1 MKTTADLPQYQP
13 SIGKLITEDC
23 SIGQLCDNRICL
35 LAEEDSPLAQT
46 ALQTMQELRGGRAD
60 EGWFHSYDME
70 IMPELEL
77 DNHPSVRRQIETEG
91 DNLLIQLTSLLP
103 GPKRFLTV
111 RTDELNAG
119 ADIGLMVYS
128 AEKLA
133 KADAALVMKR
143 FALEDTRQFERW
155 GRDALMN
162 SRGFYADYF
171 AQQEESMMHP
181 VFHMAVAP
189 PSASSERYKR
199 LTYQSRMDI
208 FSHVLDYLKKYH
220 KNPQD
225 EKINAE
231 LDWFFENI
239 DSATW
244 KHFFLKQSPKL
255 QEKMF
260 CFVNPKMQAEA
271 STLDLKVEYIGSIDK
286 NKKNDGKYRL
296 FMKREYETLMVHFQR
311 KSGFILY
318 LIYLIDRK
326 KNGDKVDT
334 LNLSQH
340 KGLFSRLYEMTY
352 SIDGNKVFED
362 LMRHYNS
369 DQEMKQK
376 NIYGVLDSIRK
387 DVGAVCERMQE
398 PPEPFLI
405 QDISSHLAV
414 LPQRILLPQEIMQ
427 LL

>member
-119 ADIGLMVYS
+119 ADIGLMIYS

-220 KNPQD
+220 K
-225 EKINAE
+225 KA
-231 LDWFFENI
+231 
-239 DSATW
+239 
-244 KHFFLKQSPKL
+244 K
-255 QEKMF
+255 
-260 CFVNPKMQAEA
+260 
-271 STLDLKVEYIGSIDK
+271 
-286 NKKNDGKYRL
+286 
-296 FMKREYETLMVHFQR
+296 
-311 KSGFILY
+311 
-318 LIYLIDRK
+318 
-326 KNGDKVDT
+326 
-334 LNLSQH
+334 
-340 KGLFSRLYEMTY
+340 
-352 SIDGNKVFED
+352 
-362 LMRHYNS
+362 
-369 DQEMKQK
+369 
-376 NIYGVLDSIRK
+376 
-387 DVGAVCERMQE
+387 
-398 PPEPFLI
+398 
-405 QDISSHLAV
+405 
-414 LPQRILLPQEIMQ
+414 
-427 LL
+427 